1 MGTCVLADCAHSSIG
16 LVAKGVVLLDVVTG
30 GTTALTVSSVAMF
43 RCITTG
49 LPVTFQPLHLPLFW
63 YPPLAKKPQPPV
75 VICELPPTLVGDT
88 DLDLG
93 LGPGDGP
100 LTAFACNVG
109 LPDCPGDSNITDI
122 RPP

>member
-1 MGTCVLADCAHSSIG
+1 MLVDCAHSSIG
-16 LVAKGVVLLDVVTG
+16 LVAKGVVLLVDVTG

-49 LPVTFQPLHLPLFW
+49 LPVPVQPLPLTLFW
-63 YPPLAKKPQPPV
+63 YPPLATKPR
-75 VICELPPTLVGDT
+75 PPTDELHPPLLGDT

-109 LPDCPGDSNITDI
+109 LPTALRIQT
-122 RPP
+122 

>member
-1 MGTCVLADCAHSSIG
+1 
-16 LVAKGVVLLDVVTG
+16 
-30 GTTALTVSSVAMF
+30 MF

-49 LPVTFQPLHLPLFW
+49 LPVPFQTLLLTLFW
-63 YPPLAKKPQPPV
+63 YTPLATKPRPLIDV
-75 VICELPPTLVGDT
+75 LPSRLLGDT

-109 LPDCPGDSNITDI
+109 LADCPVDSN
-122 RPP
+122 